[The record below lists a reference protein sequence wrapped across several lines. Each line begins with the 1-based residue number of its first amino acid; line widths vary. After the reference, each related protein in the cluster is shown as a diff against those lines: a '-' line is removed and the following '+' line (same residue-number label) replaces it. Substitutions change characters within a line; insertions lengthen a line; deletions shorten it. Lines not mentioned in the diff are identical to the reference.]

1 MFPLTV
7 LERAHRGLLLDV
19 EAATED
25 ASSALRR
32 GVVSHRAVDESQLSQ
47 VGICDSTRAAAREVG
62 EDLGADQDYRPR
74 VVLEPTSAAFG
85 AVVPDD
91 TVDQGDRAARVRPTQ
106 GVRGAEQQS
115 TPVRQDER
123 DDHGLAVPDR
133 DPVQLGGDPLQTWV
147 DVKDPVQLR
156 AVDDGGLRARSG
168 QDQVIGDVQ
177 VARGRCVLTRSG
189 DGQHV
194 GPCRKGDRILPGVG
208 VCFLDRRAQCTD
220 TGGRRADAIAGP
232 GVHRVGGAVDDEF
245 SREARTA
252 GEHRG
257 TQDETSKLSHPPP
270 RSAKSALDRGRGHA
284 PRNRTEE
291 ALNRWCRSWAP
302 ADAHGRP
309 LRPCSPPTAGG
320 TRVECRPTFET
331 RPERT
336 VDAAG
341 SRACQGPS
349 PARRPARATSNFTVL
364 CGR

>member
-1 MFPLTV
+1 MKTPASGLTRV
-7 LERAHRGLLLDV
+7 STHGAGEEPHRGLLLDV

-62 EDLGADQDYRPR
+62 EDLGADEGHRPR

-208 VCFLDRRAQCTD
+208 VCFLIAARNVQTPAAVAQT
-220 TGGRRADAIAGP
+220 
-232 GVHRVGGAVDDEF
+232 
-245 SREARTA
+245 
-252 GEHRG
+252 
-257 TQDETSKLSHPPP
+257 
-270 RSAKSALDRGRGHA
+270 
-284 PRNRTEE
+284 
-291 ALNRWCRSWAP
+291 
-302 ADAHGRP
+302 
-309 LRPCSPPTAGG
+309 
-320 TRVECRPTFET
+320 
-331 RPERT
+331 
-336 VDAAG
+336 
-341 SRACQGPS
+341 PS
-349 PARRPARATSNFTVL
+349 PGLESTASAVLLTTNSAAKPELQASIAAPKTKRAS
-364 CGR
+364 